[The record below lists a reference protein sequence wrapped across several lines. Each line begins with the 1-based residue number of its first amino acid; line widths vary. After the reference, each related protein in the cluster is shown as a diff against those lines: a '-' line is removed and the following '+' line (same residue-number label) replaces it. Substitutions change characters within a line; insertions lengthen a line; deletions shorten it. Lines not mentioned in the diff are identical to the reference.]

1 MSALNKAVGV
11 VFEALAWTV
20 AVYAIV
26 GVALGGLW
34 FFSPLWLTP

>member
-1 MSALNKAVGV
+1 MRSVLNRTVGV
-11 VFEALAWTV
+11 VFEALLWTA

-34 FFSPLWLTP
+34 LLSPLW